1 MINKRLLE
9 RTILYYE
16 KLKLLDFVVTPSLP
30 VLYFGDLKK
39 YMASNL
45 RIITVGKNPSDNEF
59 RINKKENYSFVRF
72 PNWDNNKEKLT
83 DVLNEYFEVIPLKN
97 WFSCYEPILNGMSA
111 SYYSQNGIHT
121 AIHTDICSPLA
132 TTPTWSKL
140 SNENKQLLF
149 TEGHLIWIELIEELQ
164 PDLMLVSIPRGL
176 FNAIF
181 ENKTNLFLSFKEK
194 KDGTPR
200 KKTYDVEE
208 AAYFLKSGKKV
219 RVIFGQ
225 AANKPFDTIS
235 ENQKINLGKQC
246 LK

>member
-1 MINKRLLE
+1 MINKNLLE
-9 RTILYYE
+9 KTILYYE
-16 KLKLLDFVVTPSLP
+16 KLKHFDFVVTPSLP
-30 VLYFGDLKK
+30 ILYFGDLKK

-59 RINKKENYSFVRF
+59 RLNKKEKYSFVRF
-72 PNWDNNKEKLT
+72 PNWNNNHEKLT
-83 DVLNEYFEVIPLKN
+83 DVLSEYFECNPLKN
-97 WFSCYEPILNGMSA
+97 WFSCYEPILNGISA
-111 SYYSQNGIHT
+111 SYYSKNGIHT

-132 TTPTWSKL
+132 TAPTWSKL
-140 SNENKQLLF
+140 SNEKKQLLF
-149 TEGHLIWIELIEELQ
+149 QEGHLIWIDLIEELQ
-164 PDLMLVSIPRGL
+164 PDLILVSIPREL
-176 FNAIF
+176 FNSIF
-181 ENKTNLFLSFKEK
+181 KNKTNLFLSFKEK

-200 KKTYDVEE
+200 KKTYTVEE
-208 AAYFLKSGKKV
+208 TEYFFKNGKKA